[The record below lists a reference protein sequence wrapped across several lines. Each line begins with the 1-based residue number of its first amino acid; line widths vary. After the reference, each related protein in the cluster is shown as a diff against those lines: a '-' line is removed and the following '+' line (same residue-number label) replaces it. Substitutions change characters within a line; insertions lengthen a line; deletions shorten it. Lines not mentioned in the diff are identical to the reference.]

1 VPDLSRVNLNLTEN
15 PLSLA
20 INERIERALPTELP
34 RRYLGAS
41 ILHECS
47 RRTQFD
53 QWCRPVLSAQ
63 TRSIFD
69 RGHYL
74 EKYSR
79 DRLIAAG
86 FVFAPSETLAFAV
99 DLNGEFKGHADGVI
113 IHAPAMP
120 GAYLATPCI
129 WEHKGFNNKNFR
141 AVARDGLERTF
152 IRYAAQIWLYQKH
165 LNKLNPALFTCVNA
179 DTCEQLSFSFPY
191 NHALADLWTE
201 RAADINAATR
211 RGELLPRAY
220 SDPQDWR
227 CKICSHH
234 VRCWGGGNASASS

>member
-1 VPDLSRVNLNLTEN
+1 VPDLSRVNISLADE
-15 PLSLA
+15 PLSVA
-20 INERIERALPTELP
+20 INQRIERTLPTELP

-41 ILHECS
+41 ILHECL

-53 QWCRPVLSAQ
+53 QWCRPLLSAR

-74 EKYSR
+74 EKYTR
-79 DRLIAAG
+79 DRFIAAG
-86 FVFAPSETLAFAV
+86 FVFAAPEALAFAV

-120 GAYLATPCI
+120 GSYLATPCV
-129 WEHKGFNNKNFR
+129 WECKGLNNKNFR

-152 IRYAAQIWLYQKH
+152 PRYAAQIWIYQKY
-165 LNKLNPALFTCVNA
+165 LDKLNPALFTCVNA
-179 DTCEQLSFSFPY
+179 DTCEQLNFSFPY
-191 NHALADLWTE
+191 NAALADLWTE
-201 RAADINAATR
+201 RAAGINAATR
-211 RGELLPRAY
+211 KGELLPRAY

-227 CKICSHH
+227 CRICSHH
-234 VRCWGGGNASASS
+234 TRCWGGGNASARP

>member
-1 VPDLSRVNLNLTEN
+1 VIDLSRVNINLADEPLN
-15 PLSLA
+15 A
-20 INERIERALPTELP
+20 AVNERIEHALPTELP

-53 QWCRPVLSAQ
+53 QWCRPLLSAR

-74 EKYSR
+74 EKYTR
-79 DRLIAAG
+79 DRFIAAG
-86 FVFAPSETLAFAV
+86 FVFAPSEALAFAV

-113 IHAPAMP
+113 VRAPAMP
-120 GAYLATPCI
+120 GSYLATPCV
-129 WEHKGFNNKNFR
+129 WECKGLNNKNFR
-141 AVARDGLERTF
+141 AVARDGLVKTF
-152 IRYAAQIWLYQKH
+152 PRYAAQIWIYQKY
-165 LNKLNPALFTCVNA
+165 LDKLNPALFTCVNA
-179 DTCEQLSFSFPY
+179 DTCEQLNFSFPY
-191 NHALADLWTE
+191 NSAFAELWAQ

-234 VRCWGGGNASASS
+234 TRCWGGGDGSASP